1 MERNGISRWAEIPVG
16 WHGEMSQYIQEPD
29 TPSAKNAPYSQL
41 KPSSNVM
48 TETAPNAETTGQVLL
63 VDDEPGLRE
72 AVQAY
77 LEDSGFT
84 VQTAGNASEGWDLL
98 QQSTPDVLISDIM
111 MPQVDGYQFLQQV
124 REDVRFKGLPVVFLT
139 ARGMTSDRIQGYQA
153 GCDAYLPKPFDPEE
167 LVAIV
172 TNLVSR
178 REAQT
183 DGSTTP
189 DIAVMARQIEEIKAL
204 LTQRGTIPQT
214 PPPIRIDLTPR
225 EQSVLDLV
233 AEGLMNK
240 EIARRLETS
249 VRNVEKYVSRL
260 FSKTGTN
267 SRTELV
273 RYALEHGMVTT

>member
-1 MERNGISRWAEIPVG
+1 MA
-16 WHGEMSQYIQEPD
+16 
-29 TPSAKNAPYSQL
+29 
-41 KPSSNVM
+41 
-48 TETAPNAETTGQVLL
+48 GQVLL

-77 LEDSGFT
+77 LEDSGFA
-84 VQTAGNASEGWDLL
+84 VDVAGNAQEGWQLL
-98 QQSTPDVLISDIM
+98 QQKLPDLVISDVM
-111 MPQVDGYQFLQQV
+111 MPQVDGYQFLKQM
-124 REDVRFKGLPVVFLT
+124 REDPRFKSLPVVFLT

-153 GCDAYLPKPFDPEE
+153 GCDAYLPKPFDPDE

-172 TNLVSR
+172 ENLLERRTSR
-178 REAQT
+178 TGTE
-183 DGSTTP
+183 DGETP
-189 DIAVMARQIEEIKAL
+189 DIADMARQIAEIKAL
-204 LTQRGTIPQT
+204 LTQRSSLTATPAPIPV
-214 PPPIRIDLTPR
+214 DFTPR

-240 EIARRLETS
+240 EIARRLDTS

-273 RYALEHGMVTT
+273 RYALEHGLTK